1 MVGQL
6 RDSQCNEKQKG
17 DERQNKYTNR
27 GFKGTKKLK
36 GLIVEN
42 YKYLK
47 RDVQPLDTLVTIN
60 VQQWKI
66 FI

>member
-1 MVGQL
+1 MIPCSKL
-6 RDSQCNEKQKG
+6 LIYFCTTTL
-17 DERQNKYTNR
+17 NK

-42 YKYLK
+42 CRCLK
-47 RDVQPLDTLVTIN
+47 RDIQPPNTSLTIDVQLR
-60 VQQWKI
+60 KI